1 MEDGTNKTTVLTK
14 EECIKLRKELLGE
27 EEINFQT
34 FIKNRLT
41 ELNLQQKH
49 LADMCNVSD
58 KTISKWC
65 SGRGLPDIMM
75 IPVLAETLDVS
86 IHAITNSIFG
96 IRDYYTVDDLTSR
109 AILDGVIKEKNEF
122 PDADCIAGAFIG
134 KSEYNLYLLLKHI
147 YKTNGVEYT
156 INDFLKSD
164 EFRRICSIK
173 RIAVLQKVFMWF
185 QNVKTYNWDKERD
198 FEFRKE
204 VKLK

>member
-75 IPVLAETLDVS
+75 IPVLAETLDSS

-156 INDFLKSD
+156 INNFLNSD
-164 EFRRICSIK
+164 EFRRICSAK
-173 RIAVLQKVFMWF
+173 RMAVLKKAIMWF
-185 QNVKTYNWDKERD
+185 QNAKTHNWYKERD

-204 VKLK
+204 VKQK

>member
-96 IRDYYTVDDLTSR
+96 IRDYYTVDDLTSK

-122 PDADCIAGAFIG
+122 PDANCIAGSFIG

-185 QNVKTYNWDKERD
+185 QNVKTYDWDKEREL
-198 FEFRKE
+198 EFRKE
-204 VKLK
+204 VKQK

>member
-41 ELNLQQKH
+41 ELNLQQKN

-96 IRDYYTVDDLTSR
+96 IRDYYAVDDLTSR

>member
-96 IRDYYTVDDLTSR
+96 IRDYYTVDDLTSK

-122 PDADCIAGAFIG
+122 PDANCIAGSFIG

-156 INDFLKSD
+156 INNFLNSD
-164 EFRRICSIK
+164 EFRRICSAK
-173 RIAVLQKVFMWF
+173 RMAVLKKAIMWF
-185 QNVKTYNWDKERD
+185 QNAKTHNWYKERD

-204 VKLK
+204 VKQK

>member
-27 EEINFQT
+27 EEINFHT

-65 SGRGLPDIMM
+65 SGRGLPDIMT
-75 IPVLAETLDVS
+75 IPILAEALDVS
-86 IHAITNSIFG
+86 IHTITNSIFG

-109 AILDGVIKEKNEF
+109 TILDGAIKEKNEF

-156 INDFLKSD
+156 INNFINSD
-164 EFRRICSIK
+164 EFRRICSAK
-173 RIAVLQKVFMWF
+173 RMAVLKKAIMWF
-185 QNVKTYNWDKERD
+185 QNAKPHNWDKERD

-204 VKLK
+204 VKQK

>member
-1 MEDGTNKTTVLTK
+1 MEDGTNKTSVLTK

-27 EEINFQT
+27 EEINFHT
-34 FIKNRLT
+34 FLKKRLI

-96 IRDYYTVDDLTSR
+96 IRDYYTVDDLTSK

-122 PDADCIAGAFIG
+122 PDANCIAGSFIG

-156 INDFLKSD
+156 INNFLNSD
-164 EFRRICSIK
+164 EFRRICSAK
-173 RIAVLQKVFMWF
+173 RMAVLKKAIMWF
-185 QNVKTYNWDKERD
+185 QNAKTHNWYKERD

-204 VKLK
+204 VKQK

>member
-1 MEDGTNKTTVLTK
+1 MEDGTNKTSVLTK

-27 EEINFQT
+27 EEINFHT
-34 FIKNRLT
+34 FLKKRLI

-86 IHAITNSIFG
+86 IHAIINSIFW
-96 IRDYYTVDDLTSR
+96 IRDYYTVDDLTLR

-122 PDADCIAGAFIG
+122 PNADCIAGAFIG

-156 INDFLKSD
+156 INNFLNSD
-164 EFRRICSIK
+164 EFRRICSAK
-173 RIAVLQKVFMWF
+173 RMAVLKKAIMCF
-185 QNVKTYNWDKERD
+185 QNAKTHNWYKERD

-204 VKLK
+204 VKQK

>member
-1 MEDGTNKTTVLTK
+1 
-14 EECIKLRKELLGE
+14 
-27 EEINFQT
+27 
-34 FIKNRLT
+34 
-41 ELNLQQKH
+41 
-49 LADMCNVSD
+49 
-58 KTISKWC
+58 
-65 SGRGLPDIMM
+65 MM

-96 IRDYYTVDDLTSR
+96 IRDYYTVDDLTSK

-122 PDADCIAGAFIG
+122 PDANCIAGSFIG

-164 EFRRICSIK
+164 EFRWICSIK

-185 QNVKTYNWDKERD
+185 QNVKTYDWDKEREL
-198 FEFRKE
+198 EFKKE
-204 VKLK
+204 VKQK

>member
-1 MEDGTNKTTVLTK
+1 MEDGTNKTSVLTK

-27 EEINFQT
+27 EEINFHT
-34 FIKNRLT
+34 FLKKRLI

-96 IRDYYTVDDLTSR
+96 IRDYYTVDDLTSK

-156 INDFLKSD
+156 INNFLNSD
-164 EFRRICSIK
+164 EFRRICSAK
-173 RIAVLQKVFMWF
+173 RMAVLKKAIMWF
-185 QNVKTYNWDKERD
+185 QNAKTHNWYKERD

-204 VKLK
+204 VKQK

>member
-58 KTISKWC
+58 KTVSKWC
-65 SGRGLPDIMM
+65 SGRGLPDIMT
-75 IPVLAETLDVS
+75 IPILAEALDVS
-86 IHAITNSIFG
+86 IHTITNSIFG
-96 IRDYYTVDDLTSR
+96 IRDYYTVKDLTSR
-109 AILDGVIKEKNEF
+109 TILDGVIKEKNEF

-156 INDFLKSD
+156 INDFLNND

-185 QNVKTYNWDKERD
+185 QNVKIYDWDKERD

-204 VKLK
+204 VKVK

>member
-27 EEINFQT
+27 EEINFHT

-65 SGRGLPDIMM
+65 SGRGFPDIMI
-75 IPVLAETLDVS
+75 IPILAEALDVS
-86 IHAITNSIFG
+86 THAITNSFFG
-96 IRDYYTVDDLTSR
+96 IRDYYTIDDLTSR

-134 KSEYNLYLLLKHI
+134 KSEYNLYLLLKQI

-156 INDFLKSD
+156 INNFLNSD
-164 EFRRICSIK
+164 EFRRICLAK
-173 RIAVLQKVFMWF
+173 RMAVLKKATMWF
-185 QNVKTYNWDKERD
+185 QNAKAHN
-198 FEFRKE
+198 
-204 VKLK
+204 

>member
-1 MEDGTNKTTVLTK
+1 MGNNTNKTTVLEK
-14 EECIKLRKELLGE
+14 ENLVKLRKELLGE

-65 SGRGLPDIMM
+65 SGRGIPDIMM
-75 IPVLAETLDVS
+75 IPILAEALDVS
-86 IHAITNSIFG
+86 THTITNSIFG
-96 IRDYYTVDDLTSR
+96 IRDYYTVKDLTSR
-109 AILDGVIKEKNEF
+109 AILDGAIKEKNKF

-156 INDFLKSD
+156 INDFLNSD

-185 QNVKTYNWDKERD
+185 QNVKTYDWDKEREL
-198 FEFRKE
+198 EFKKE
-204 VKLK
+204 VKQK

>member
-14 EECIKLRKELLGE
+14 EECIKLRKELLEE

-122 PDADCIAGAFIG
+122 PDADCIAGSFIG

-173 RIAVLQKVFMWF
+173 RIAVLQKVFMWL
-185 QNVKTYNWDKERD
+185 QNVKTYNWVKERD

>member
-1 MEDGTNKTTVLTK
+1 MEDGTNKTTALTK

-65 SGRGLPDIMM
+65 SGRGLPNIMM

-96 IRDYYTVDDLTSR
+96 IRDYYTVDDLTSK

-122 PDADCIAGAFIG
+122 PDANCIAGSFIG

-185 QNVKTYNWDKERD
+185 QNVKTYDWDKEREL
-198 FEFRKE
+198 EFRKE
-204 VKLK
+204 VKQK

>member
-1 MEDGTNKTTVLTK
+1 MEDGTNKTSVLTK

-27 EEINFQT
+27 EEINFHT
-34 FIKNRLT
+34 FLKKRLI

-96 IRDYYTVDDLTSR
+96 IRDYYTVKDLTSR
-109 AILDGVIKEKNEF
+109 AILDGAIKEKNEF
-122 PDADCIAGAFIG
+122 PDANCIAGSFIG

-156 INDFLKSD
+156 INNFLNSD
-164 EFRRICSIK
+164 EFRRICSAK
-173 RIAVLQKVFMWF
+173 RMAVLKKAIMWF
-185 QNVKTYNWDKERD
+185 QNAKTHNWYKERD
-198 FEFRKE
+198 FEFKKG
-204 VKLK
+204 VKQK